1 MSPTSLVRNDG
12 YFNVDGGISWRG
24 EAAPRNPLINYK
36 KWVIPHR
43 FSNYESQNNFRN
55 GFRNCNSHLSEKTI
69 FATSMKRNQK
79 SAAIG
84 FIFITL
90 LIDITGWGIVI
101 PVVPT
106 LIRELIHNPDLS
118 VASQYGGW
126 LSFVYA
132 AMQFV
137 FASVLGGLSD
147 KYGRRP
153 IILFSLLGFSI
164 NFFIQAI
171 APTIFWLFVGRIFS
185 GVTGASIT
193 TASAYIADMSTD
205 EDRAKN
211 FGMIGAAFGLG
222 FIIGPVIGGVLGHYG
237 ARVPFYAASILCL
250 INFLYGWFILPESLD
265 KEHRRKFDWKR
276 ANPVGSLLQLRKYPQ
291 ILGLIAALVFV
302 YIAGHAVQTN
312 WTFFTM
318 YKFGWTERMVGISLG
333 VSGFMAALVQGYLIR
348 IIQPKIGD
356 ARSIFYGLTLYA
368 IGMVLFAFAS
378 QSWMMFAF
386 LIPYGL
392 GGIAGPALQS
402 VISSEVPKN
411 EQGELQGALAS
422 LISLTAIVGP
432 PLMTNTFYY
441 FTHDNAP
448 FKFAGAP
455 FFLGFLLMTISTV
468 IVYFVFKRKKI

>member
-1 MSPTSLVRNDG
+1 M
-12 YFNVDGGISWRG
+12 
-24 EAAPRNPLINYK
+24 K
-36 KWVIPHR
+36 K
-43 FSNYESQNNFRN
+43 
-55 GFRNCNSHLSEKTI
+55 
-69 FATSMKRNQK
+69 NQK
-79 SAAIG
+79 SAAVG

-101 PVVPT
+101 PVVPK
-106 LIRELIHNPDLS
+106 LIQELIHNSDLS

-126 LSFVYA
+126 LSFAYA
-132 AMQFV
+132 GMQFI

-147 KYGRRP
+147 KFGRRH
-153 IILFSLLGFSI
+153 IILFSLLGFSV

-171 APTIFWLFVGRIFS
+171 APSIFWLFVGRILS

-193 TASAYIADMSTD
+193 TASAYIADVSTD

-211 FGMIGAAFGLG
+211 FGMIGAAFGVG
-222 FIIGPVIGGVLGHYG
+222 FIIGPVIGGLLGQYG
-237 ARVPFYAASILCL
+237 ARVPFYAASALCL
-250 INFLYGWFILPESLD
+250 VNFLYGLFILPESLS
-265 KEHRRKFDWKR
+265 KENRRPFNWKR
-276 ANPVGSLLQLRKYPQ
+276 ANPVGSLLQLKKYPQ
-291 ILGLIAALVFV
+291 ILGLIAALIFL

-318 YKFGWTERMVGISLG
+318 YKFSWSEKMVGISLG

-348 IIQPKIGD
+348 FIQPKLGNEK
-356 ARSIFYGLTLYA
+356 SILYGFILYA
-368 IGMVLFAFAS
+368 LGMILFAFATE
-378 QSWMMFAF
+378 SWMMFAF

-402 VISSEVPKN
+402 VISAQVPKN

-422 LISLTAIVGP
+422 LISVTSIIGP

-441 FTHDNAP
+441 FTHDEAP

-455 FFLGFLLMTISTV
+455 FFLGFILMSISAV
-468 IVYFVFKRKKI
+468 IVYFVFRNQKNIGVNL

>member
-1 MSPTSLVRNDG
+1 M
-12 YFNVDGGISWRG
+12 
-24 EAAPRNPLINYK
+24 K
-36 KWVIPHR
+36 K
-43 FSNYESQNNFRN
+43 
-55 GFRNCNSHLSEKTI
+55 K
-69 FATSMKRNQK
+69 QK

-101 PVVPT
+101 PVVPK
-106 LIRELIHNPDLS
+106 LIQELINNPDLS

-126 LSFVYA
+126 LSFAYA
-132 AMQFV
+132 GMQFI

-153 IILFSLLGFSI
+153 VILFSLLGFSI
-164 NFFIQAI
+164 NFMIQAL
-171 APTIFWLFVGRIFS
+171 APTIFWLFVGRLFS

-193 TASAYIADMSTD
+193 TASAYIADISTD

-222 FIIGPVIGGVLGHYG
+222 FIIGPVIGGVLGQYG
-237 ARVPFYAASILCL
+237 ARIPFYAASVLCL
-250 INFLYGWFILPESLD
+250 VNFLYGWFILPESLE
-265 KEHRRKFDWKR
+265 KENRRPFNWRR

-291 ILGLIAALVFV
+291 ILGLIAALIFV

-312 WTFFTM
+312 WTFYTM
-318 YKFGWTERMVGISLG
+318 YKFNWTETLVGISLG
-333 VSGFMAALVQGYLIR
+333 ISGFMAALVQGYLIR
-348 IIQPKIGD
+348 YIQPKIGNEK
-356 ARSIFYGLTLYA
+356 SIFYGLTLYA
-368 IGMVLFAFAS
+368 LGMLLFAFAT

-402 VISSEVPKN
+402 VISVEVPRN

-422 LISLTAIVGP
+422 LVSLTAIIGP

-441 FTHDNAP
+441 FTHDSAP
-448 FKFAGAP
+448 FIFPGAP
-455 FFLGFLLMTISTV
+455 FFLGFVLMSASAV
-468 IVYFVFKRKKI
+468 IVYYVFRNKRTH

>member
-1 MSPTSLVRNDG
+1 MR
-12 YFNVDGGISWRG
+12 
-24 EAAPRNPLINYK
+24 K
-36 KWVIPHR
+36 
-43 FSNYESQNNFRN
+43 
-55 GFRNCNSHLSEKTI
+55 
-69 FATSMKRNQK
+69 NQK

-101 PVVPT
+101 PVVPK
-106 LIRELIHNPDLS
+106 LIQELIHNPDLS

-147 KYGRRP
+147 KFGRRP

-164 NFFIQAI
+164 NFLIQAL
-171 APTIFWLFVGRIFS
+171 APSIFWLFVGRIFS

-193 TASAYIADMSTD
+193 TASAYIADISTD

-211 FGMIGAAFGLG
+211 FGLIGAAFGLG
-222 FIIGPVIGGVLGHYG
+222 FIIGPVVGGVLGHYG
-237 ARVPFYAASILCL
+237 PRIPFYAASALCL
-250 INFLYGWFILPESLD
+250 INFLYGLFILPESLD
-265 KEHRRKFDWKR
+265 NKHRRPFDWRR
-276 ANPVGSLLQLRKYPQ
+276 ANPVGSLLQLKKYPE
-291 ILGLIAALVFV
+291 ILGLIVALIFV

-318 YKFGWTERMVGISLG
+318 YKFSWTERMVGISLG

-348 IIQPKIGD
+348 FIQPKIGSEK
-356 ARSIFYGLTLYA
+356 SIFYGLLLYSL
-368 IGMVLFAFAS
+368 GMILFAFATK
-378 QSWMMFAF
+378 SWMMFAF

-402 VISSEVPKN
+402 TISAQVPKN

-422 LISLTAIVGP
+422 LVSLTAIVGP

-441 FTHDNAP
+441 FTHDEAP
-448 FKFAGAP
+448 FKFPGAP
-455 FFLGFLLMTISTV
+455 FFLGFILMGISAV
-468 IVYFVFKRKKI
+468 IVYYVFNNRKKP

>member
-1 MSPTSLVRNDG
+1 MSRENSFRSSVENLKISLR
-12 YFNVDGGISWRG
+12 I
-24 EAAPRNPLINYK
+24 APK
-36 KWVIPHR
+36 K
-43 FSNYESQNNFRN
+43 
-55 GFRNCNSHLSEKTI
+55 LSLQTV
-69 FATSMKRNQK
+69 MKKNQK

-101 PVVPT
+101 PVVPK
-106 LIRELIHNPDLS
+106 LIQELIHNSDLS
-118 VASQYGGW
+118 IASQYGGW

-132 AMQFV
+132 AMQFI

-153 IILFSLLGFSI
+153 IILFSLLGFSL
-164 NFFIQAI
+164 NFYIQAI

-193 TASAYIADMSTD
+193 TASAYIADISTD

-222 FIIGPVIGGVLGHYG
+222 FIIGPVIGGLLGQYG
-237 ARVPFYAASILCL
+237 ARVPFYAASGLCL
-250 INFLYGWFILPESLD
+250 VNFLYGWFILPESLE
-265 KEHRRKFDWKR
+265 KENRRAFNWKR

-291 ILGLIAALVFV
+291 ILGLIGALVFV
-302 YIAGHAVQTN
+302 YIASHAVQTN

-318 YKFGWTERMVGISLG
+318 YKFNWSEKMVGISLG
-333 VSGFMAALVQGYLIR
+333 ISGFMAALVQGYLIR
-348 IIQPKIGD
+348 FIQPKLGNEN
-356 ARSIFYGLTLYA
+356 SIFYGLILYS
-368 IGMVLFAFAS
+368 IGMLLFAFAGK
-378 QSWMMFAF
+378 SWMMFAF
-386 LIPYGL
+386 LVPYGL

-402 VISSEVPKN
+402 VISSQVPKN

-422 LISLTAIVGP
+422 LVSLTAIVGP

-441 FTHDNAP
+441 STHDSAP
-448 FKFAGAP
+448 FLFPGAP
-455 FFLGFLLMTISTV
+455 FFLGFLLMAISV
-468 IVYFVFKRKKI
+468 IITFYVFRKKKQTHKF

>member
-1 MSPTSLVRNDG
+1 M
-12 YFNVDGGISWRG
+12 
-24 EAAPRNPLINYK
+24 K
-36 KWVIPHR
+36 K
-43 FSNYESQNNFRN
+43 
-55 GFRNCNSHLSEKTI
+55 
-69 FATSMKRNQK
+69 NQK

-101 PVVPT
+101 PVVPK
-106 LIRELIHNPDLS
+106 LIQELIHNPDLS

-132 AMQFV
+132 AMQFI

-147 KYGRRP
+147 KFGRRP

-164 NFFIQAI
+164 NFLIQAL
-171 APTIFWLFVGRIFS
+171 APSIFWLFVGRIFS

-193 TASAYIADMSTD
+193 TASAYIADISTD

-237 ARVPFYAASILCL
+237 PRIPFYAASALCL
-250 INFLYGWFILPESLD
+250 INFLYGLFILPESLD
-265 KEHRRKFDWKR
+265 KEHRRPFDWKR
-276 ANPVGSLLQLRKYPQ
+276 ANPIGSLLQLKKYPE
-291 ILGLIAALVFV
+291 ILGLIVALIFV

-318 YKFGWTERMVGISLG
+318 YKFSWTERIVGISLG

-348 IIQPKIGD
+348 FIQPKIGNEK
-356 ARSIFYGLTLYA
+356 SIFYGLLLYSL
-368 IGMVLFAFAS
+368 GMILFAFATK
-378 QSWMMFAF
+378 SWMMFAF

-402 VISSEVPKN
+402 TISAQVPKN

-422 LISLTAIVGP
+422 LVSLTAIVGP

-441 FTHDNAP
+441 FTHDEAP
-448 FKFAGAP
+448 FKFPGAP
-455 FFLGFLLMTISTV
+455 FFLGFILMGISAV
-468 IVYFVFKRKKI
+468 IVYYVFNNKKKP

>member
-1 MSPTSLVRNDG
+1 M
-12 YFNVDGGISWRG
+12 
-24 EAAPRNPLINYK
+24 K
-36 KWVIPHR
+36 K
-43 FSNYESQNNFRN
+43 
-55 GFRNCNSHLSEKTI
+55 
-69 FATSMKRNQK
+69 NQK

-101 PVVPT
+101 PVVPK
-106 LIRELIHNPDLS
+106 LIQELIHNPDLS

-147 KYGRRP
+147 RFGRRP
-153 IILFSLLGFSI
+153 IILFSLLGFSL
-164 NFFIQAI
+164 NFMIQAL

-193 TASAYIADMSTD
+193 TASAYIADISTD
-205 EDRAKN
+205 EDRSKN

-222 FIIGPVIGGVLGHYG
+222 FIIGPGQYG
-237 ARVPFYAASILCL
+237 ARVPFYAASVLCL
-250 INFLYGWFILPESLD
+250 VNFLYGWFILPESLD
-265 KEHRRKFDWKR
+265 KEHRRPFNWKR

-291 ILGLIAALVFV
+291 ILGLIAALIFV

-318 YKFGWTERMVGISLG
+318 YKFNWTETLVGISLG
-333 VSGFMAALVQGYLIR
+333 VSGFMAALVQVYLIR
-348 IIQPKIGD
+348 FIQPKLGNEK
-356 ARSIFYGLTLYA
+356 SIFYGLSLYA
-368 IGMVLFAFAS
+368 IGMILFAFAS
-378 QSWMMFAF
+378 ESWMMFAF
-386 LIPYGL
+386 LVPYGL

-402 VISSEVPKN
+402 VISSQVPKN

-422 LISLTAIVGP
+422 LVSLTAIIGP
-432 PLMTNTFYY
+432 PLMTNIFYY
-441 FTHDNAP
+441 FTHDSAP
-448 FKFAGAP
+448 FIFPGAP
-455 FFLGFLLMTISTV
+455 FFLGFLLMAISAV
-468 IVYFVFKRKKI
+468 IVYFVFRKKQI

>member
-1 MSPTSLVRNDG
+1 MAQILKVV
-12 YFNVDGGISWRG
+12 F
-24 EAAPRNPLINYK
+24 A
-36 KWVIPHR
+36 
-43 FSNYESQNNFRN
+43 
-55 GFRNCNSHLSEKTI
+55 KTI
-69 FATSMKRNQK
+69 FVLTLMKKQQK

-101 PVVPT
+101 PVVPK
-106 LIRELIHNPDLS
+106 LIQELIHNPDLS

-126 LSFVYA
+126 LSFSYA
-132 AMQFV
+132 GMQFI

-153 IILFSLLGFSI
+153 IILFSLLGFSV
-164 NFFIQAI
+164 NFMIQAL

-193 TASAYIADMSTD
+193 TASAYIADISTD

-222 FIIGPVIGGVLGHYG
+222 FIIGPVIGGILGQYG
-237 ARVPFYAASILCL
+237 ARVPFYAAAVLCL
-250 INFLYGWFILPESLD
+250 VNFLYGWFILPESLD
-265 KEHRRKFDWKR
+265 KEHRRPFNWRR
-276 ANPVGSLLQLRKYPQ
+276 ANPVGSLMQLKKYPK
-291 ILGLIAALVFV
+291 ILGLIAALIFV

-318 YKFGWTERMVGISLG
+318 YKFKWTETLVGISLG

-348 IIQPKIGD
+348 FIQPKIGNEK
-356 ARSIFYGLTLYA
+356 SIFYGLSLYA
-368 IGMVLFAFAS
+368 LGMILFAFAS
-378 QSWMMFAF
+378 ESWMMFAF

-402 VISSEVPKN
+402 VISSQVPKN

-422 LISLTAIVGP
+422 LVSLTAIIGP

-441 FTHDNAP
+441 FTHDSAP
-448 FKFAGAP
+448 FIFPGAP
-455 FFLGFLLMTISTV
+455 FFLGFVLMAISAV
-468 IVYFVFKRKKI
+468 IVFFVFRTKKAE

>member
-1 MSPTSLVRNDG
+1 M
-12 YFNVDGGISWRG
+12 
-24 EAAPRNPLINYK
+24 K
-36 KWVIPHR
+36 K
-43 FSNYESQNNFRN
+43 
-55 GFRNCNSHLSEKTI
+55 
-69 FATSMKRNQK
+69 NQK

-101 PVVPT
+101 PVVPK
-106 LIRELIHNPDLS
+106 LIQELIHNPDLS

-147 KYGRRP
+147 RYGRRP

-164 NFFIQAI
+164 NFMIQAL

-185 GVTGASIT
+185 GITGASIT
-193 TASAYIADMSTD
+193 TASAYIADISTD

-222 FIIGPVIGGVLGHYG
+222 FIIGPVIGGILGQYG
-237 ARVPFYAASILCL
+237 PRVPFYAASVLCL
-250 INFLYGWFILPESLD
+250 VNFLYGLFILPESLD
-265 KEHRRKFDWKR
+265 KANRRPFNWKR

-291 ILGLIAALVFV
+291 ILGLIAALIFV

-318 YKFGWTERMVGISLG
+318 YKFNWTEKLVGISLG

-348 IIQPKIGD
+348 FIQPKLGNEK
-356 ARSIFYGLTLYA
+356 SIFYGLSLYA
-368 IGMVLFAFAS
+368 VGMILFAFAS
-378 QSWMMFAF
+378 ESWMMFAF

-422 LISLTAIVGP
+422 LVSLTAIVGP
-432 PLMTNTFYY
+432 PLMTNIFYY
-441 FTHDNAP
+441 FTHDAAP
-448 FKFAGAP
+448 FKFPGAP
-455 FFLGFLLMTISTV
+455 FFLSFILMAISAV
-468 IVYFVFKRKKI
+468 IVYFTFRKKRL